1 MKAFSA
7 ALWLLVGLVH
17 LLPVTGVLGAASLQ
31 RLYGLPITDPNLLIL
46 MQHRAVLFGLVGG
59 VMVAAAFVPAW
70 RSVAAVVGFISIGS
84 FLLIA
89 WSVGGYNALIARVVW
104 IDVAALVL
112 LIGAVL
118 LNVRR
123 STP

>member
-46 MQHRAVLFGLVGG
+46 MQHRAVLFALVGA
-59 VMVAAAFVPAW
+59 VMVGAAFVPAW
-70 RSVAAVVGFISIGS
+70 RSAAAVVGFISIGS

-112 LIGAVL
+112 LILASL
-118 LNVRR
+118 LAMRAR
-123 STP
+123 SA

>member
-46 MQHRAVLFGLVGG
+46 MQHRAVLFALVGG

-70 RSVAAVVGFISIGS
+70 RSAAAVVGFISIGS

-112 LIGAVL
+112 LLVAVV

>member
-31 RLYGLPITDPNLLIL
+31 RLYGLPITDPNPLIL

-59 VMVAAAFVPAW
+59 GLVAAAFVPAW
-70 RSVAAVVGFISIGS
+70 RSVAAVVGFISISS

-104 IDVAALVL
+104 IDVVALVL
-112 LIGAVL
+112 LLGAVV

>member
-7 ALWLLVGLVH
+7 ALWLIVGLVH

-46 MQHRAVLFGLVGG
+46 MQHRAVLFALVGG
-59 VMVAAAFVPAW
+59 VMVGAAFVPAW
-70 RSVAAVVGFISIGS
+70 RSAAAVVGFISIGS

-104 IDVAALVL
+104 IDVAALL
-112 LIGAVL
+112 ALAL
-118 LNVRR
+118 ATALHWRATR
-123 STP
+123 P

>member
-112 LIGAVL
+112 LLVAVV
-118 LNVRR
+118 LNARR

>member
-1 MKAFSA
+1 
-7 ALWLLVGLVH
+7 
-17 LLPVTGVLGAASLQ
+17 
-31 RLYGLPITDPNLLIL
+31 
-46 MQHRAVLFGLVGG
+46 VLFGLVGG

-112 LIGAVL
+112 LILASL
-118 LNVRR
+118 LAMRAR
-123 STP
+123 SA

>member
-1 MKAFSA
+1 MKTFSA
-7 ALWLLVGLVH
+7 ALWLIVGLVH

-46 MQHRAVLFGLVGG
+46 MQHRAVLFALVGG

-70 RSVAAVVGFISIGS
+70 RSAAAVVGFICIGS

-89 WSVGGYNALIARVVW
+89 WSVGGYNAWIARVVW
-104 IDVAALVL
+104 IDVSALL
-112 LIGAVL
+112 ALAL
-118 LNVRR
+118 ATSLHWREAR
-123 STP
+123 P

>member
-46 MQHRAVLFGLVGG
+46 LQHRAVLFAMVGG

-70 RSVAAVVGFISIGS
+70 RSAAAVVGFISISS

-104 IDVAALVL
+104 IDVVALVL
-112 LIGAVL
+112 LLGAVL

>member
-7 ALWLLVGLVH
+7 ALWLFVGLVH

-46 MQHRAVLFGLVGG
+46 MQHRAVLFALVGG

-70 RSVAAVVGFISIGS
+70 RSAAAVVGFISISS

-89 WSVGGYNALIARVVW
+89 WSVGGYNALITRVVW
-104 IDVAALVL
+104 VDVAALLALSLATVL
-112 LIGAVL
+112 HLRTA
-118 LNVRR
+118 R
-123 STP
+123 P

>member
-17 LLPVTGVLGAASLQ
+17 LLPVTGVLGTASLQ

-46 MQHRAVLFGLVGG
+46 MQHRAVLFALVGG

-89 WSVGGYNALIARVVW
+89 WSVRGYNTLIARVVW

-112 LIGAVL
+112 LLVAVV

>member
-7 ALWLLVGLVH
+7 ALWLFVGLVH

-46 MQHRAVLFGLVGG
+46 MQHRAVLFALVGG

-70 RSVAAVVGFISIGS
+70 RSAAAVVGFISISS

-89 WSVGGYNALIARVVW
+89 WGVGGYNALITRVVW
-104 IDVAALVL
+104 VDVAALLALSLATVL
-112 LIGAVL
+112 HLRTA
-118 LNVRR
+118 R
-123 STP
+123 P

>member
-1 MKAFSA
+1 MKAFST

-17 LLPVTGVLGAASLQ
+17 LLPVTGVFGAASLQ

-46 MQHRAVLFGLVGG
+46 MQHRAVLFGLVAG
-59 VMVAAAFVPAW
+59 VLVAAAFVPAW
-70 RSVAAVVGFISIGS
+70 RSAAAVVGFISISS

-104 IDVAALVL
+104 IDVVALVL
-112 LIGAVL
+112 LLCAVV

>member
-1 MKAFSA
+1 MKTFSA

-70 RSVAAVVGFISIGS
+70 RSVAAVVGFISISS

-104 IDVAALVL
+104 IDVVALVL
-112 LIGAVL
+112 LLGAVVF
-118 LNVRR
+118 NVRR

>member
-46 MQHRAVLFGLVGG
+46 LQHRAVLFGLVGG

>member
-59 VMVAAAFVPAW
+59 VLVAAAFVPAW
-70 RSVAAVVGFISIGS
+70 RSVAAVVGFISISS

-104 IDVAALVL
+104 IDAVALVL
-112 LIGAVL
+112 LALASL
-118 LNVRR
+118 LALRAR
-123 STP
+123 SA